1 MKTFV
6 KDPDAKLDY
15 SVDWNNFLDAVN
27 DTISTAEWVSD
38 NVAITV
44 DDAGHLNGF
53 HTAFISDGVLDA
65 NYTIT
70 SRITTTGGR
79 INDSSFVILIKET

>member
-15 SVDWNNFLDAVN
+15 SVDWNKFLTAVN
-27 DTISTAEWVSD
+27 DTIATAVWVND
-38 NVAITV
+38 DVAITV
-44 DDAGHLNGF
+44 EDAGDLNGF
-53 HTAFISDGVLDA
+53 HTAFVSGGVLDA